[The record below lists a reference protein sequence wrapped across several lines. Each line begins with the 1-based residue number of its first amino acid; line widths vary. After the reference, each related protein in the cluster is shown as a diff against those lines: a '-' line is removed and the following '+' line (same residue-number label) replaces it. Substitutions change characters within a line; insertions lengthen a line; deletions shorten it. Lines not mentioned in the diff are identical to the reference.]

1 MSTKRK
7 LTLLSIG
14 IVTLMLVCDQVL
26 KIWVKTHMKLKES
39 IPEMPNYEPTN
50 WFHIH
55 FVENE
60 GMAFGISFGEG
71 IGKILL
77 TIIRLGVVSLL
88 IYYLHKLLKK
98 KAADWVIV
106 TVFSLIIAGALGNII
121 DSLFYGVIFNDSNI
135 NQVATLFPAEG
146 GYAPMLFGRVVDMF
160 YFPLF
165 RMPNWIPGGY
175 GGDWFFPAVFN
186 VADVGVTVGI
196 SLMLIFNKRVFA
208 QLENKKKTEEIEAV
222 KTETE

>member
-1 MSTKRK
+1 VR
-7 LTLLSIG
+7 
-14 IVTLMLVCDQVL
+14 V
-26 KIWVKTHMKLKES
+26 
-39 IPEMPNYEPTN
+39 
-50 WFHIH
+50 
-55 FVENE
+55 
-60 GMAFGISFGEG
+60 
-71 IGKILL
+71 
-77 TIIRLGVVSLL
+77 GVVSFL
-88 IYYLHKLLKK
+88 IYYLYKLLKK

-121 DSLFYGVIFNDSNI
+121 DSLIYGVIFNDSA

-175 GGDWFFPAVFN
+175 GGQMFFPAIFN
-186 VADVGVTVGI
+186 VADVCVTVGI

>member
-1 MSTKRK
+1 MSTTRK

-14 IVTLMLVCDQVL
+14 IVTLMLLCDQVL
-26 KIWVKTHMKLKES
+26 KIWVKTN
-39 IPEMPNYEPTN
+39 MPLDSKKIIFD

-55 FVENE
+55 FVENK
-60 GMAFGISFGEG
+60 GMAFGISFGEN
-71 IGKILL
+71 IGKLLL
-77 TIIRLGVVSLL
+77 TVVRVGVVSFL
-88 IYYLHKLLKK
+88 IYYLYKLLKK

-121 DSLFYGVIFNDSNI
+121 DSLIYGVIF
-135 NQVATLFPAEG
+135 AEG
-146 GYAPMLFGRVVDMF
+146 GYAPVFFGRGSVVDMF
-160 YFPLF
+160 SFPLF
-165 RMPNWIPGGY
+165 RMPDWVPGGY
-175 GGDWFFPAVFN
+175 GGQMFFPAIFN
-186 VADVGVTVGI
+186 VADVCVTVGI